1 MDLRLKSVFLV
12 SVALL
17 LIGSRSFL
25 RAADA
30 SAVGG
35 GMVDGPPGLTP
46 QLGFGATSAGGSFQ
60 CGIAG
65 RSGGFAFGPWS
76 QVLQM
81 EVHGD
86 ATPGSLSINL
96 EGSAVFEGKAFVQVM
111 GRGADGK
118 IVKAVFNDVDYS
130 TTHTGGGPG
139 EATHQ
144 LNVLGLVFGP
154 APLKQRRITITP

>member
-1 MDLRLKSVFLV
+1 
-12 SVALL
+12 
-17 LIGSRSFL
+17 
-25 RAADA
+25 
-30 SAVGG
+30 
-35 GMVDGPPGLTP
+35 
-46 QLGFGATSAGGSFQ
+46 
-60 CGIAG
+60 
-65 RSGGFAFGPWS
+65 
-76 QVLQM
+76 
-81 EVHGD
+81 
-86 ATPGSLSINL
+86 
-96 EGSAVFEGKAFVQVM
+96 M

>member
-1 MDLRLKSVFLV
+1 M
-12 SVALL
+12 
-17 LIGSRSFL
+17 
-25 RAADA
+25 
-30 SAVGG
+30 
-35 GMVDGPPGLTP
+35 
-46 QLGFGATSAGGSFQ
+46 
-60 CGIAG
+60 
-65 RSGGFAFGPWS
+65 
-76 QVLQM
+76 
-81 EVHGD
+81 
-86 ATPGSLSINL
+86 
-96 EGSAVFEGKAFVQVM
+96 QVM